1 MGVFEIHNEDGR
13 EGFQNDS
20 RIEVTR
26 KTVFSEDGKQYIE
39 GEWQENNLTK
49 LLSCQFNT
57 RFTDEKTFYI
67 RNQTPEYLFIIDHED
82 FIARVKISDTTGLY
96 VKNSFLDNRIIC
108 ELLFN
113 KIKITEI
120 FKDGLMN
127 KKKHCYKDFISLISD
142 ICHKIG
148 YDIAVNDDI
157 LQIYIEIGNIN
168 EEDVL
173 LKNDLIMNK
182 LVENK
187 YVSEEIKDIARTF
200 LNILQSIEKRN
211 DTLPNIEIAEIEDFN
226 LTEEVTKIIGEGL
239 EHHKRTLHD
248 NCFIFFDNYNFKDLS
263 AEQLLFI
270 TKNDMKM
277 MSDLASVSDNKC
289 FSKILNLFQALFI
302 EKVESATKYV
312 SYRKMA
318 PMFNSVT
325 YYIFKSFTELIET
338 ISSITK
344 TSVEDTLN
352 IIQTNST
359 INWESP
365 CSLDLSME
373 RQCRFLFQL
382 ITFFSKGSYY
392 EYTYEYTFKFLT
404 SKNVL
409 SKRNVTHENLRKLLN
424 LKVSLRIFN
433 VEFASIPEDRRI
445 WLYLLDDAMSIE
457 GNDCCFENFQP
468 VLSDFV
474 NYISKSDSSLE
485 VFRIFTHNLIQFIV
499 NGERC
504 LSYFRNLDVSESL

>member
-26 KTVFSEDGKQYIE
+26 KTAFSEDGKQYIE

-49 LLSCQFNT
+49 ILSCQFNT
-57 RFTDEKTFYI
+57 TFTDEKTFYI
-67 RNQTPEYLFIIDHED
+67 RNQTPGYLFIIDHED
-82 FIARVKISDTTGLY
+82 FIADVEISDTTGLY
-96 VKNSFLDNRIIC
+96 VKNSFLDNGIIC

-148 YDIAVNDDI
+148 DDIAVNDDI
-157 LQIYIEIGNIN
+157 LQIYIEIGKIN

-200 LNILQSIEKRN
+200 LNILQSIVKRN

-239 EHHKRTLHD
+239 EHHKRTLRD
-248 NCFIFFDNYNFKDLS
+248 NCFIFFDNYNFNDLS

-277 MSDLASVSDNKC
+277 MSSLAFVSDNNC
-289 FSKILNLFQALFI
+289 FSKILNLFQARFI
-302 EKVESATKYV
+302 KKVEAATKYV
-312 SYRKMA
+312 SYKKMA

-352 IIQTNST
+352 IIEKNST

-365 CSLDLSME
+365 CSLDMSME
-373 RQCRFLFQL
+373 IQCRFLFQL
-382 ITFFSKGSYY
+382 ITFFSKGSIT
-392 EYTYEYTFKFLT
+392 TYEYTFKFLT
-404 SKNVL
+404 SKNDL
-409 SKRNVTHENLRKLLN
+409 NKRNVTQENLRKLLN
-424 LKVSLRIFN
+424 LKVNLRIFD
-433 VEFASIPEDRRI
+433 VEFASIPEHRRI
-445 WLYLLDDAMSIE
+445 WLYLLDDAMSIV
-457 GNDCCFENFQP
+457 GNDNCFENFQP
-468 VLSDFV
+468 LLSGFV
-474 NYISKSDSSLE
+474 NYISKSDKSLE
-485 VFRIFTHNLIQFIV
+485 VYRNYTHNLIQFIV
-499 NGERC
+499 TSEQC
-504 LSYFRNLDVSESL
+504 LSYCRNLNVSESL